1 MTNSFLY
8 DLVSQMYIYSDT
20 QEAPRDTIFESEANV
35 IRKVAAQ
42 GNCVI
47 LGRCADYVLRDN
59 PDCLKVF
66 LHAPVEFRTGRIM
79 KTEQLSRE
87 DAFQKIRR
95 MDRRRSDNYHYYT
108 RRIWGHS
115 GNYDLTV
122 DTSLGAEAIQ
132 EIILQTLSL
141 KKKQAAGSAQ
151 A

>member
-20 QEAPRDTIFESEANV
+20 QEAPRDTIFDSEADV
-35 IRKVAAQ
+35 IRKVASQ

-59 PDCLKVF
+59 PDCLKIF
-66 LHAPVEFRTGRIM
+66 LHAPVDFRTRRIM
-79 KTEQLSRE
+79 ETEHLSRN
-87 DAFQKIRR
+87 DAFRKIRQ

-115 GNYDLTV
+115 GNYDLTI
-122 DTSLGAEAIQ
+122 DTSLGMDAVQ

-141 KKKQAAGSAQ
+141 KMQKS
-151 A
+151 